1 MNQEERLDLLID
13 YLLHEESYDHSLP
26 NDTRTIDEKITLFR
40 GLCNIRKPEPVSKRF
55 INIQDDFLTA
65 WNNERE
71 IVDINSTIPF
81 SPQLY
86 LWQGDITR
94 LKVDAIVNAANS
106 ELLGCTQAN
115 HQCIDNTI
123 HTRAGVQLRL
133 ACHDIM
139 EAQGRKEPI
148 GKAKITS
155 GYNLPASY
163 VIHTVGPYIDA
174 RGVSPLKE
182 KLLADSYKAC
192 LTLADEYK
200 LETIAFCC
208 ISTGECNFPNEQ
220 AAQIAIK
227 TVQDYLRSNDS
238 HVQVIF
244 NVFKDEDYHIY
255 HPLFADLEWAIAMQ
269 QDGGRRQGVQREPRL
284 SPRRLLRPVI
294 AEAEAIVVG
303 MGAGMSAATGS
314 PYVGRRFTDAF
325 PAFIGEYH

>member
-1 MNQEERLDLLID
+1 MNQEERLDLLIN
-13 YLLHEESYDHSLP
+13 YLLHEDSYDHSLP

-123 HTRAGVQLRL
+123 HTRAGVELRL

-208 ISTGECNFPNEQ
+208 ISTGEFNFPNEQ

-255 HPLFADLEWAIAMQ
+255 HH
-269 QDGGRRQGVQREPRL
+269 
-284 SPRRLLRPVI
+284 LL
-294 AEAEAIVVG
+294 AEIE
-303 MGAGMSAATGS
+303 
-314 PYVGRRFTDAF
+314 
-325 PAFIGEYH
+325 